1 MHIIEIGGDILT
13 DTNVDHLPSLLDK
26 DYTGTL
32 STIQSILNVFFIFTW
47 VLMSVVVI
55 GGLVALIV
63 LLLMS

>member
-1 MHIIEIGGDILT
+1 M
-13 DTNVDHLPSLLDK
+13 TNINENHLPSLLDQ

-32 STIQSILNVFFIFTW
+32 SVIQSVLNIFFIFTW
-47 VLMSVVVI
+47 ILMTVVII

>member
-1 MHIIEIGGDILT
+1 M
-13 DTNVDHLPSLLDK
+13 TNVNENHLPSLLDQ

-32 STIQSILNVFFIFTW
+32 SVIQSILNVFFIFTW
-47 VLMSVVVI
+47 IVMTIVVI

>member
-1 MHIIEIGGDILT
+1 M
-13 DTNVDHLPSLLDK
+13 TNINENHLPSLLDQ

-32 STIQSILNVFFIFTW
+32 SVIQSILNVFFIFTW
-47 VLMSVVVI
+47 IVMTIVVI